1 MMIMSRIKNFILALL
16 SFGCISAGAVKI
28 SEEDKEFARRL
39 VSQMTLEEKISY
51 LSGETPFSL
60 RPIDRL
66 GIPRILLADGPQGIR
81 NHCTHST
88 LYPCGVAAASTW
100 NRELLKSYG
109 ESLGTDAL
117 ERGVGILLGP
127 GVNLYRY
134 PLCGRNFEYMGE
146 DPYLASEMACNYIE
160 GVQSKGVIA
169 TIKHFAGNNQEWN
182 RHHASSDIDERTL
195 QEIYFPTF
203 RKAVEKTG
211 VGAVMN
217 SYNLLNGVHSTENP
231 WLNTTVLRDTW
242 GFDGILMSDW
252 NSVYSTVNAAN
263 SGLDLE
269 MPGAVFFTDSLL
281 RSAIDKGQI
290 TQKTIDDK
298 VARLLQ
304 TFKAYG
310 LLDGERKASDISRG
324 NEGSNSVALSTA
336 REGII
341 LLKNQDN
348 ILPLKGATVLLGLNA
363 DTIVSGGGSGA
374 VFPYSFTSLAE
385 ALPSLHEGTKFVR
398 YEDMFED
405 ASSNF
410 YSDTDKAYPGFKGKY
425 YENMDFAGTAK
436 LERTDPELRFDFGD
450 GSPAPGIG
458 IDNFSIEWEGYY
470 FSPRT
475 ETLRIAIGG
484 DDGYRL
490 SINDSIV
497 AEHWGTHAYDRRTIG
512 YPVEAGKTYEF
523 KVEYYDAAGG
533 AKVDLDVRSL
543 KKEMLGEA
551 IGGADNVVINTGFT
565 SELESEGFDRE
576 YGLPG
581 YEECFIRD
589 VAEIN
594 PNVTVVLNA
603 GGAVDLMPWID
614 SAKAILMAWY
624 PGQEGGT
631 AISEI
636 LCGKISP
643 SGKLPFTWF
652 ENLQDSPASPNYYA
666 KGIIVNDSASREGDH
681 IVYDEG
687 IFHGYRGLEAHDVT
701 PLYPFGYGLSYSTF
715 EFSDL
720 RLTPIEG
727 NNVKVEFSVANTG
740 DCPAAEVAQVYVGDL
755 ECSVS
760 RPVRELKGFEKVML
774 NPGESYKVEI
784 LLDEEAFQFYDS
796 DTHEFIIEPGDFEIS
811 VGNSS
816 ANLPLKG
823 TVRL

>member
-1 MMIMSRIKNFILALL
+1 MNRFKTFILVFLGL
-16 SFGCISAGAVKI
+16 GCLCAGAVKI
-28 SEEDKEFARRL
+28 SEEDKEFARNL

-51 LSGETPFSL
+51 LTGETPFSL
-60 RPIDRL
+60 RPIERL

-81 NHCTHST
+81 NHCSHST

-100 NRELLKSYG
+100 NRQLLKSYG

-127 GVNLYRY
+127 GVNIYRY

-160 GVQSKGVIA
+160 GVQSKGVVA

-195 QEIYFPTF
+195 HEIYFPTF

-217 SYNLLNGVHSTENP
+217 SYNLLNGVHSTENS
-231 WLNTTVLRDTW
+231 WLNKTILRDTW

-252 NSVYSTVNAAN
+252 SSVYSTVNAAN

-281 RSAIDKGQI
+281 RYAIDKGQI

-298 VARLLQ
+298 VTHLLQ
-304 TFKAYG
+304 TLKAFG
-310 LLDGERKASDISRG
+310 LLDNERMASGILEG
-324 NEGSNSVALSTA
+324 NEDSKQVALATA
-336 REGII
+336 REGIV

-348 ILPLKGATVLLGLNA
+348 ILPLKGSTVLLGLNA

-385 ALPSLHEGTKFVR
+385 ALPSLHEDTKFVR
-398 YEDMFED
+398 YDDMFED

-410 YSDTDKAYPGFKGKY
+410 YIGADRAQPGFKGRY
-425 YENMDFAGTAK
+425 YDNMGFEGIPA
-436 LERTDPELRFDFGD
+436 LERTDSELRFDFGD
-450 GSPAPGIG
+450 GSPATGIG
-458 IDNFSIEWEGYY
+458 EDNFSIEWEGYY

-475 ETLRIAIGG
+475 ENLRIAIGG

-497 AEHWGTHAYDRRTIG
+497 AEHWGTHAYDRRIIG
-512 YPVEAGKTYEF
+512 YPVEAGKIYDF
-523 KVEYYDAAGG
+523 KIEYYDAAGG
-533 AKVDLDVRSL
+533 AKVDIDVRSL
-543 KKEMLGEA
+543 KKDMLRGA
-551 IGGADNVVINTGFT
+551 IAGADNVVINTGFT

-576 YGLPG
+576 YGLPE
-581 YEECFIRD
+581 YEECFIREI
-589 VAEIN
+589 AEIN

-603 GGAVDLMPWID
+603 GGAVDLMPWLN
-614 SAKAILMAWY
+614 SAKAVLMAWY

-631 AISEI
+631 AIAEI
-636 LCGKISP
+636 LCGEVSP

-652 ENLQDSPASPNYYA
+652 RNLHDSPASSNYYA
-666 KGIIVNDSASREGDH
+666 KPLNINESGSKEGDH
-681 IVYDEG
+681 IEYNEG
-687 IFHGYRGLEAHDVT
+687 IFHGYRGADIAGIN

-720 RLTPIEG
+720 ELTPMGE
-727 NNVKVEFSVANTG
+727 NNVKVEFSVRNTG
-740 DCPAAEVAQVYVGDL
+740 DYDAAEVAQVYVGDK
-755 ECSVS
+755 ECSVP
-760 RPVRELKGFEKVML
+760 RPLRELKGFEKIFL
-774 NPGESYKVEI
+774 APGESRRVEI
-784 LLDEEAFQFYDS
+784 LLDEEAFMYYDLDS
-796 DTHEFIIEPGDFEIS
+796 HKFISEPGEFDIYVGDSS
-811 VGNSS
+811 VS
-816 ANLPLKG
+816 LPLKG

>member
-1 MMIMSRIKNFILALL
+1 MKMNWIKGLLLALL
-16 SFGCISAGAVKI
+16 VSASIGATAVTI
-28 SEEDKEFARRL
+28 TEEDKEFARNL

-60 RPIDRL
+60 RPIERL

-81 NHCTHST
+81 NHCSHST
-88 LYPCGVAAASTW
+88 LYPCGIAAASTW
-100 NRELLKSYG
+100 NRQLLKSYG
-109 ESLGTDAL
+109 ESLGSDAL
-117 ERGVGILLGP
+117 ARGVGILLGP
-127 GVNLYRY
+127 GVNIYRY

-160 GVQSKGVIA
+160 GVQSKGVLA

-203 RKAVEKTG
+203 HKAIQKAG

-217 SYNLLNGVHSTENP
+217 SYNLLNGVHATENP
-231 WLNTTVLRDTW
+231 WLNKTILRDTW

-281 RSAIDKGQI
+281 RKAVERGQVSM
-290 TQKTIDDK
+290 KTIDDK
-298 VARLLQ
+298 VAHLLQ
-304 TFKAYG
+304 TLKAFG
-310 LLDGERKASDISRG
+310 LLDSQRAASDLTEDNEISKAT
-324 NEGSNSVALSTA
+324 ALATA
-336 REGII
+336 REGVV

-348 ILPLKGATVLLGLNA
+348 ALPLQGSTVLLGLNA

-374 VFPYSFTSLAE
+374 VFPYSFTSLAD
-385 ALPSLHEGTKFVR
+385 ALPAMHEDVR
-398 YEDMFED
+398 FIGYKDMFED

-410 YSDTDKAYPGFKGKY
+410 FTDASKKRRGFTGRY
-425 YENMDFAGTAK
+425 FNNIDFEGQPVM
-436 LERTDPELRFDFGD
+436 ERRDSELRFDFGLA
-450 GSPAPGIG
+450 SPGKGIG
-458 IDNFSIEWEGYY
+458 EDNFSIEWEGYY

-475 ETLRIAIGG
+475 ENLRIAIGG

-490 SINDSIV
+490 WINDSVV
-497 AEHWGTHAYDRRTIG
+497 AEHWGNHAYDRRIIS
-512 YPVEAGKTYEF
+512 YPVEAGKGYDF
-523 KVEYYDAAGG
+523 KIEYYDAAGG
-533 AKVDLDVRSL
+533 ARVDLDVRSL
-543 KKEMLGEA
+543 KKEMLGES
-551 IGGADNVVINTGFT
+551 ICGADNVVINTGFT

-581 YEECFIRD
+581 YEECFIRE

-603 GGAVDLMPWID
+603 GGAVDLMPWLD
-614 SAKAILMAWY
+614 SAKAVIMAWY

-631 AISEI
+631 AVSEI

-652 ENLQDSPASPNYYA
+652 ENLQDSPAASNYYA
-666 KGIIVNDSASREGDH
+666 KSINVNESESPEGDH
-681 IVYDEG
+681 IEYSEG
-687 IFHGYRGLEAHDVT
+687 VFHGYRGLDTFDIT
-701 PLYPFGYGLSYSTF
+701 PLYPFGYGLSYSAF

-720 RLTPIEG
+720 ELSAMGEDK
-727 NNVKVEFSVANTG
+727 VKVEFVVKNCG
-740 DCPAAEVAQVYVGDL
+740 DMSAAEVAQIYVGDL
-755 ECSVS
+755 ECSVP
-760 RPVRELKGFEKVML
+760 RPVRELKGFEKVFL
-774 NPGESYKVEI
+774 NPGESRKVEI
-784 LLDEEAFQFYDS
+784 ILDEEAFRFYDLDS
-796 DTHEFIIEPGDFEIS
+796 HKFIVEPGDFEIY

-823 TVRL
+823 RIRL